1 MSNNIITPMQK
12 SEEYYV
18 SSGTTRSLD
27 DATPLGVFHGFN
39 SNTSSK
45 RTLFSL
51 NMDFICKFALEND
64 NIKRFSNTFSI
75 VLQSY

>member
-45 RTLFSL
+45 RTL
-51 NMDFICKFALEND
+51 
-64 NIKRFSNTFSI
+64 
-75 VLQSY
+75 